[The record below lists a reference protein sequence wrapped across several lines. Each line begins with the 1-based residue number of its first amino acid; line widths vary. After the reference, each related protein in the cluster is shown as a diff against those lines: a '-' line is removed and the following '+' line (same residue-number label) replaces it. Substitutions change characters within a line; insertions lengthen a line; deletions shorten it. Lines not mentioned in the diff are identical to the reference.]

1 MWCARVTN
9 RFAATIGSTGV
20 FAVFYRIPVP
30 EKKQMSQ
37 EMKNT
42 VCGECVA

>member
-30 EKKQMSQ
+30 EKKQMSH
-37 EMKNT
+37 ETKNT